1 MNLKTPFLLLKESFA
16 QWQKDKAPVLA
27 AALTYYTVFSIAPLL
42 IIAIAIAGFIFGE
55 EAARGQLVERLE
67 AELGTSVAQTIQM
80 LVVNISRP
88 QSGIIATVLGVCT
101 IFWGASSIFTHLKN
115 ALNTIW
121 NVSLPPKRG
130 VMALVADRLLSLFM
144 VLGVGLLLILF
155 LTVSAVLAAAN
166 EMLSDRLNTP
176 EIVWHQIDFLVSF
189 LVMMVLFACMFKFLP
204 DVKIA
209 WGDVWIGA
217 AITAILFTIGK
228 ILIGFYLGKSTVA
241 SAYGIAGSFVI
252 LLLWINYSAQILFF
266 GAEFTQ
272 VWANR
277 YGSRIVYKERG
288 NLKDKLLQK
297 KRKDTPPEE

>member
-1 MNLKTPFLLLKESFA
+1 MNIKTPFLLLKETFA
-16 QWQKDKAPVLA
+16 AWQKDKAPVLA

-42 IIAIAIAGFIFGE
+42 IIAIAIAGFVFGE
-55 EAARGQLVERLE
+55 ESAQGQLVETLE
-67 AELGTSVAQTIQM
+67 AEVGTSVAQTIQM
-80 LVVNISRP
+80 LIVNISRP
-88 QSGIIATVLGVCT
+88 QSGIIATVLGVAT
-101 IFWGASSIFTHLKN
+101 IFWGASSIFTHLKT
-115 ALNTIW
+115 ALNTVW

-130 VMALVADRLLSLFM
+130 VMALVADRVLSLFM
-144 VLGVGLLLILF
+144 VLAVGFLLILF
-155 LTVSAVLAAAN
+155 LTASAVLAAAN
-166 EMLSDRLNTP
+166 EMLSAWLNTP
-176 EIVWHQIDFLVSF
+176 ESLWHQIDFLVSF

-217 AITAILFTIGK
+217 AITAVLFTIGK
-228 ILIGFYLGKSTVA
+228 ILIGFYLAKSTVA

-277 YGSRIVYKERG
+277 YGSRIVYKKRG
-288 NLKDKLLQK
+288 YLKTKS
-297 KRKDTPPEE
+297 PEEKEKELPPKE